1 MRVYLCCIMR
11 HVALAL
17 RCFQP
22 TAEHSAYFSQYSL
35 GLENL
40 GFICD
45 FKLQHQTQFQHR
57 NFKHAACFDKIRG
70 LECFRCVLRHNQMR
84 QTFKYAVFK
93 AETKRISPAS
103 FCMVDNIHSCLV
115 CFLLIMVMIPIDV
128 GLSNIWRSWFHSPKK
143 TPPTFNHDFQYNLEK
158 NIFELFK
165 DLNDGKYRHGGYKK
179 FVVSDNK
186 RREISVASIRDRVVH
201 RLVYDYLAPIYDKTF
216 IYDAWS
222 CRVGKGLLGAIE
234 RAQTFL
240 KNHLRSYVWKGDVK
254 KFFDSVDQKTL
265 LKILSFKIK
274 DERAYNLLKEIIYSF
289 QSDVID
295 KAGGV
300 GIPIGN
306 LTSQIFANVYF

>member
-1 MRVYLCCIMR
+1 MGND
-11 HVALAL
+11 
-17 RCFQP
+17 
-22 TAEHSAYFSQYSL
+22 S
-35 GLENL
+35 
-40 GFICD
+40 
-45 FKLQHQTQFQHR
+45 
-57 NFKHAACFDKIRG
+57 
-70 LECFRCVLRHNQMR
+70 
-84 QTFKYAVFK
+84 
-93 AETKRISPAS
+93 
-103 FCMVDNIHSCLV
+103 
-115 CFLLIMVMIPIDV
+115 IDV
-128 GLSNIWRSWFHSPKK
+128 GLSNIWRSWFVFRKEK
-143 TPPTFNHDFQYNLEK
+143 RPTVELHDFQYNLEK

-295 KAGGV
+295 KAGG
-300 GIPIGN
+300 GE
-306 LTSQIFANVYF
+306 